1 MERLKALPFHSTP
14 QAISCSSRFHGNPA
28 FLFAIWPSSMRF
40 ASQNSGCMRTSRT
53 VVVHG
58 FSEVDGVQRLDDIAV
73 AFQHFSGFDQKS
85 SFRIGDNEAD
95 RIELGGTLHQV
106 WFDKKARLT

>member
-53 VVVHG
+53 VIVHTFG
-58 FSEVDGVQRLDDIAV
+58 KVDGIEYLDAV
-73 AFQHFSGFDQKS
+73 VVLFQQSAALDHDAAF
-85 SFRIGDNEAD
+85 RVGDDE
-95 RIELGGTLHQV
+95 
-106 WFDKKARLT
+106 

>member
-14 QAISCSSRFHGNPA
+14 QAISCSSRFPGNPA

-53 VVVHG
+53 VIVHRLLK
-58 FSEVDGVQRLDDIAV
+58 VDGVENLDGV
-73 AFQHFSGFDQKS
+73 AMLQKGVAALNHDAAFGVS
-85 SFRIGDNEAD
+85 DHIGTVHLEK
-95 RIELGGTLHQV
+95 V
-106 WFDKKARLT
+106 

>member
-53 VVVHG
+53 VIVHG
-58 FSEVDGVQRLDDIAV
+58 LFEVDSVKNLDFVAV
-73 AFQHFSGFDQKS
+73 AFKQFADLAYDL
-85 SFRIGDNEAD
+85 SFRVGDH
-95 RIELGGTLHQV
+95 I
-106 WFDKKARLT
+106 